1 MKAAEGTR
9 QAAGRRAALPLA
21 LVVVL
26 VAPGVAAAATYYVR
40 QTVGDDARD
49 GLTPQTAWQHL
60 SKLSSAMHP
69 GDIAYVGPGLYR
81 EEVVVEND
89 GAPDARIVFVADTTG
104 QHTGDP
110 PGTVMVTGAEAV
122 DGATFVPHT
131 APGVY
136 TARLPSIVWGAVEMD
151 GPQYRY
157 RGTQET
163 RELVV
168 EKMSPVDV
176 VAKLPSTYYYDDA
189 EKVLYLHTSDGR
201 PPAAHEMELIYRGNG
216 ILVQG
221 KHYVTVMGFT
231 FRHMQDSGV
240 SFFKGAGDE
249 IAVDNTSYGS
259 RQGIRVYGASN
270 VLVYG
275 NTLFRNENCGVY
287 FAAQSANG
295 AAIGNTA
302 YENVK
307 GVRWSSQSVDA
318 LCLDNTLFD
327 NHERGIAIENAD
339 RALVRRNK
347 VVNNTASQLLV
358 IQSLYSSESNC
369 YDTGGPGELVAEF
382 YPYFERDRHGTLAEY
397 QRVRRQ
403 DLSSRAGGCGALPA
417 KVDVHR
423 LHAEALAYLERARKL
438 LSGAREAEA
447 RGGVSRWLEWLLGR

>member
-1 MKAAEGTR
+1 MSAWTSGGLKAAEGTR

-110 PGTVMVTGAEAV
+110 PGTVMVTGADPV
-122 DGATFVPHT
+122 DGTTFVSH
-131 APGVY
+131 APSGVY

-157 RGTQET
+157 GGTQEA

-201 PPAAHEMELIYRGNG
+201 PPATHEMELIYRGNG

-307 GVRWSSQSVDA
+307 GVRWSSQSVDG

-327 NHERGIAIENAD
+327 NHERGIAIENSD

-358 IQSLYSSESNC
+358 IQSLYSSEINC
-369 YDTGGPGELVAEF
+369 YETGGPDQLVAEF
-382 YPYFERDRHGTLAEY
+382 YPYFDRDRHKTLGEY
-397 QRVRRQ
+397 QRVRHQ
-403 DLSSRAGGCGALPA
+403 DLSSKPEGCGPLPA
-417 KVDVHR
+417 
-423 LHAEALAYLERARKL
+423 
-438 LSGAREAEA
+438 
-447 RGGVSRWLEWLLGR
+447 